1 MSGDCRKKARKINDQ
16 RRISETGKVLILKCE
31 VKPAPLGPLTAVSAS
46 ARCREP
52 P

>member
-1 MSGDCRKKARKINDQ
+1 MNDQ

-31 VKPAPLGPLTAVSAS
+31 VKLARRGPLTAVSAS
-46 ARCREP
+46 ARRPEP